1 MFAKAAHFSCV
12 PKRMLVGALP
22 LIKISRWIISGNKM
36 VCKTDLPDSIYNK
49 LWVAEINGNSH
60 GKKRKD

>member
-1 MFAKAAHFSCV
+1 MFAKVLRV
-12 PKRMLVGALP
+12 PKRMLVAGALP

>member
-1 MFAKAAHFSCV
+1 
-12 PKRMLVGALP
+12 MLVAGALP

-49 LWVAEINGNSH
+49 QWVAEINGNSH

>member
-1 MFAKAAHFSCV
+1 MFAKAACT
-12 PKRMLVGALP
+12 KKDAGALP

-49 LWVAEINGNSH
+49 QWVAEINGNSH